1 MTLRKRQRYAHQ
13 HQHNRHDRQPSHVA
27 RYPEFFSRPC
37 SARSAPGVT
46 QLLLGLYTA
55 DAAVYFIVHERIV
68 PMNSN
73 KHHWRAKS

>member
-13 HQHNRHDRQPSHVA
+13 HQHNHHDRQPSHVA

-46 QLLLGLYTA
+46 ETLLEFDSA
-55 DAAVYFIVHERIV
+55 NSAVRFIVHERIV